1 MASKFRLN
9 RYNWFGQ
16 KLLVQHQYVDII
28 KLHQNLTRST
38 LKETQAIEY
47 NLSNG
52 NTDFNNGQQFQ
63 SAVRSTSE
71 HLTYINGLA
80 LMKTSTRLDEVIY
93 SLQRLSFDKSSQH
106 FLLLCQCLLYLGN
119 YDSVVEICKQIMNK
133 EIDTTSIIAGEQD
146 DKSYL
151 NESQD
156 NDIVD
161 TADREENKP
170 TNDPDI
176 SSSNQTGRR
185 KSWLESIK
193 LESFESFKTVIT
205 TISSNKLINEPKLWF
220 IFGLCLEQQ
229 LQFRDAFFA
238 FKVAS
243 SMASGSFNSHNQLDN
258 RGGNKLTNNYSH
270 ETDKVYLQNN
280 NKESQRMP
288 ISNYYEPHLKY
299 VECCI
304 KYKADFKSAIQILNQ
319 VCQMFPQNYTLH
331 PKLALL
337 SSAQPNL
344 NQANFVKS
352 IEIISNLEMHSSA
365 NRNPSSGYIKIA
377 AKFITKQTNFNSFET
392 TNYLSE
398 INDENRSNLDYL
410 LVKSYLMINSIV
422 QDSNKSDLVYRIDSV
437 DILKQVSNDNELMKR
452 VELLLNELR
461 SSEFPCWVSS
471 SLWNNLGVCY
481 LIKRRFVAS
490 LSCLTKASQ
499 LNTLDWR
506 INYNLALACIH
517 VGLYTRALISLL
529 ATKNIYKAQQNHN
542 SRLAFKEK
550 RNFKVDPVINTL
562 MAICFNKLN
571 ENNEARTLYIE
582 AIRPQKSIP
591 IISLINYLIF
601 LHNFGQNEKQY
612 VKLKLHLL
620 DQLEQFWLQRNQ
632 NDCQL
637 NNCLLEVARII
648 GEETSLATQND
659 RMKKTYAWAK
669 S

>member
-28 KLHQNLTRST
+28 KLHQYLTKST
-38 LKETQAIEY
+38 LKETQPVEY

-52 NTDFNNGQQFQ
+52 NTGLNSGQQPFQ
-63 SAVRSTSE
+63 SVVRLTSE

-93 SLQRLSFDKSSQH
+93 SLQRLSFDKSSQY

-119 YDSVVEICKQIMNK
+119 YDSVVEICKQIINK
-133 EIDTTSIIAGEQD
+133 EIDTTSIIADEQD

-156 NDIVD
+156 NEI
-161 TADREENKP
+161 TLNTNGEEGKP
-170 TNDPDI
+170 NNDLDALWN
-176 SSSNQTGRR
+176 SQEKR
-185 KSWLESIK
+185 KSWLESVK
-193 LESFESFKTVIT
+193 PESFESFKTVIT
-205 TISSNKLINEPKLWF
+205 TISRNKLINEPKLWF

-243 SMASGSFNSHNQLDN
+243 NMASGNFNSYNQLN
-258 RGGNKLTNNYSH
+258 YSAGNKLNNCSY
-270 ETDKVYLQNN
+270 ETDKVCLQD
-280 NKESQRMP
+280 NKDTQRMP

-299 VECCI
+299 VEFCI
-304 KYKADFKSAIQILNQ
+304 KFKADFKSAIQILNQ

-331 PKLALL
+331 PRLALL
-337 SSAQPNL
+337 LSAQPNL

-365 NRNPSSGYIKIA
+365 NRNPSSGYNKIA
-377 AKFITKQTNFNSFET
+377 AKFITKQTNFHSFGQR

-398 INDENRSNLDYL
+398 FNDENRSNLDYL
-410 LVKSYLMINSIV
+410 LVKSHLIINSIV
-422 QDSNKSDLVYRIDSV
+422 QDSNKSDLVYRVDSQ
-437 DILKQVSNDNELMKR
+437 KQSSKDSDNELIKR
-452 VELLLNELR
+452 AELLLNELKN
-461 SSEFPCWVSS
+461 SEFPCWDSS

-481 LIKRRFVAS
+481 LIKRRFIAS

-499 LNTLDWR
+499 LNAFDWR

-517 VGLYTRALISLL
+517 IGLYTKALTSLL
-529 ATKNIYKAQQNHN
+529 AAKNIYIAQQNHN
-542 SRLAFKEK
+542 LRLASKDK
-550 RNFKVDPVINTL
+550 RNFKVDPIINTL
-562 MAICFNKLN
+562 MAICFNRLN

-637 NNCLLEVARII
+637 NNSLLEVARII
-648 GEETSLATQND
+648 GDETSLVAQSNP
-659 RMKKTYAWAK
+659 MKKTYAWAK